1 MIWPDRLD
9 RRNVGEKF
17 SINLQTKELA
27 DIEVAGFNRG
37 GTGMLART
45 ENREVLQMNQQ
56 KKPNKMLCTRSHS

>member
-27 DIEVAGFNRG
+27 VIEVAGFNRG

-45 ENREVLQMNQQ
+45 ENREVLQINQQ
-56 KKPNKMLCTRSHS
+56 KKAEQNAVYP